1 MVCFVNQKS
10 NFQIFAWDCQC
21 SHQGGDC
28 ETMCG
33 YSSFVMG
40 NWQVPKMQ
48 EVCAWT
54 NIGQVTT
61 SVPRQRLFGSCVCR
75 WSGSILVNGGSGL
88 DSGRSWGPERSR
100 MPGDKIGHKVAHG
113 GRTLCEEVFT
123 TSFARSSAS
132 VGIHEEIGRRS
143 DCINALLLQ

>member
-1 MVCFVNQKS
+1 
-10 NFQIFAWDCQC
+10 
-21 SHQGGDC
+21 
-28 ETMCG
+28 
-33 YSSFVMG
+33 
-40 NWQVPKMQ
+40 
-48 EVCAWT
+48 
-54 NIGQVTT
+54 
-61 SVPRQRLFGSCVCR
+61 
-75 WSGSILVNGGSGL
+75 
-88 DSGRSWGPERSR
+88 